1 MERGAAVITQVP
13 HLYDGGYY
21 YVMPIVVD
29 PIEDGQSPGDVGSFA
44 GAVYRLGYV
53 VFRKIEPIALPEQ
66 PVTVGEIA
74 EPSKPW
80 GRLGGR

>member
-1 MERGAAVITQVP
+1 MIAQVP

-29 PIEDGQSPGDVGSFA
+29 EDNGQSPGDVGSFA

-80 GRLGGR
+80 GRIGGL

>member
-1 MERGAAVITQVP
+1 MIAQVP

-21 YVMPIVVD
+21 YVMPIAVD
-29 PIEDGQSPGDVGSFA
+29 PIDGGQSPGGDVGSFA

-53 VFRKIEPIALPEQ
+53 VFRKTEPIALPEQ

-80 GRLGGR
+80 GRLGGL

>member
-1 MERGAAVITQVP
+1 MIAQVP

-21 YVMPIVVD
+21 YVMPIAVD
-29 PIEDGQSPGDVGSFA
+29 PIDGGQSPGDVGSFA
-44 GAVYRLGYV
+44 GAVYHAGYV

-80 GRLGGR
+80 GRIGGL